1 MILLNKVRS
10 SFSAKVIVWVLL
22 IAIPLFL
29 LSVGLLYWQSRKLIR
44 AEAEERANSV
54 LKTAMQRINR
64 YIITA
69 ETATN
74 TYAWLDMPGDRH
86 ARGQVPGINQQTPTS
101 DARNLSPGRTLATSS
116 LAGARLSPSTTP
128 MPTAILTTCSC
139 AVSAPSVTKP
149 PFSVPPTSQILGSSP

>member
-74 TYAWLDMPGDRH
+74 TYAWLDMPGDRFLASTNKHQRRMPGTCPLAERWLPQAWLVH
-86 ARGQVPGINQQTPTS
+86 AYHLQRH
-101 DARNLSPGRTLATSS
+101 RCR
-116 LAGARLSPSTTP
+116 RPS
-128 MPTAILTTCSC
+128 
-139 AVSAPSVTKP
+139 
-149 PFSVPPTSQILGSSP
+149 

>member
-10 SFSAKVIVWVLL
+10 SFSAKVVIWVLF
-22 IAIPLFL
+22 IAIPIFI

-64 YIITA
+64 YFTTA

-74 TYAWLDMPGDRH
+74 TYAWL
-86 ARGQVPGINQQTPTS
+86 
-101 DARNLSPGRTLATSS
+101 
-116 LAGARLSPSTTP
+116 AGVA
-128 MPTAILTTCSC
+128 
-139 AVSAPSVTKP
+139 
-149 PFSVPPTSQILGSSP
+149 